1 VRRVRV
7 GGRQHADF
15 PSEEI
20 SSRSD
25 FALLSLR
32 ERNRARSVLTGAS
45 SPPPSL
51 TLLNSIWIFYSSC
64 FGDAVCAHII
74 LLRLPRFFVFAF
86 WLKSSFPCAISFNKR
101 ALLLGNEEG
110 EAVIEA
116 SVFFPRKI
124 NLERILK

>member
-1 VRRVRV
+1 M

-45 SPPPSL
+45 SPPIPHP
-51 TLLNSIWIFYSSC
+51 YQ
-64 FGDAVCAHII
+64 GKKDAIKLKKWVK
-74 LLRLPRFFVFAF
+74 
-86 WLKSSFPCAISFNKR
+86 WL
-101 ALLLGNEEG
+101 
-110 EAVIEA
+110 
-116 SVFFPRKI
+116 
-124 NLERILK
+124 